1 MSLKINPS
9 LSIELAE
16 DVGNGKFLLHG
27 HNNLD
32 GIIPYIKEMQEGL
45 FSNHYDAG
53 DYILYEASLVSDG
66 QKHFQEI
73 GLGIFSI
80 EDNKC
85 FIQRR
90 HALYCID
97 EDGNETHPSRLLQFF
112 CNDDR
117 DKCVIQS
124 YIPKDIR
131 EVLYAPHSVVSCES
145 PHVPSA
151 VIIDNDSLLGRLEDD
166 VDSIPIDSLFSPK
179 RILNVLT
186 KITRM
191 IKLSCS
197 FLEVKKLRTP
207 HLEFKPVKSPAAKE
221 GVCYY
226 DKDDKVLKFYNG
238 TEWISLS

>member
-97 EDGNETHPSRLLQFF
+97 EEVMKPTRLGCYNFSVMMIVINALYNLIYLKTLEKFFMPHILLCLANPRTYLQ
-112 CNDDR
+112 
-117 DKCVIQS
+117 
-124 YIPKDIR
+124 
-131 EVLYAPHSVVSCES
+131 L
-145 PHVPSA
+145 
-151 VIIDNDSLLGRLEDD
+151 
-166 VDSIPIDSLFSPK
+166 
-179 RILNVLT
+179 
-186 KITRM
+186 
-191 IKLSCS
+191 
-197 FLEVKKLRTP
+197 
-207 HLEFKPVKSPAAKE
+207 
-221 GVCYY
+221 
-226 DKDDKVLKFYNG
+226 
-238 TEWISLS
+238 

>member
-1 MSLKINPS
+1 MML
-9 LSIELAE
+9 E
-16 DVGNGKFLLHG
+16 
-27 HNNLD
+27 
-32 GIIPYIKEMQEGL
+32 IIFYTRHL
-45 FSNHYDAG
+45 WSY
-53 DYILYEASLVSDG
+53 S

-97 EDGNETHPSRLLQFF
+97 EDGNETHLSRLLQFF

-131 EVLYAPHSVVSCES
+131 EALYAPHSVVSCES

-151 VIIDNDSLLGRLEDD
+151 VIMR
-166 VDSIPIDSLFSPK
+166 
-179 RILNVLT
+179 
-186 KITRM
+186 
-191 IKLSCS
+191 
-197 FLEVKKLRTP
+197 
-207 HLEFKPVKSPAAKE
+207 
-221 GVCYY
+221 Y
-226 DKDDKVLKFYNG
+226 
-238 TEWISLS
+238 